1 MFGFWWD
8 KYHRQ
13 LHLPQ
18 NIFMTMFLLLIEL
31 ICELIRLIL
40 LPIKFIGFKVHIF
53 VFIAD
58 GLLFIYNHFYRQIN
72 FAWLYLI
79 AIYVGFVLC
88 ILLLKFIRKKISKL
102 AGRVAYM
109 LSSPLFRTIFIKPTL
124 IERVIYKI
132 KKKKEVK
139 NYDERSICTK

>member
-1 MFGFWWD
+1 MLGFWWD
-8 KYHRQ
+8 KNYRL
-13 LHLPQ
+13 LHLPN
-18 NIFMTMFLLLIEL
+18 NIFMTLFLWLIEL

-40 LPIKFIGFKVHIF
+40 WPVKFIGFKTHIF

-58 GLLFIYNHFYRQIN
+58 GLLFIYNHFYRHIN
-72 FAWLYLI
+72 FAWLYSI
-79 AIYVGFVLC
+79 VIYIGFVLC

-102 AGRVAYM
+102 AGKITYI

-124 IERVIYKI
+124 IERIIYKI

-139 NYDERSICTK
+139 NYDECSICAK